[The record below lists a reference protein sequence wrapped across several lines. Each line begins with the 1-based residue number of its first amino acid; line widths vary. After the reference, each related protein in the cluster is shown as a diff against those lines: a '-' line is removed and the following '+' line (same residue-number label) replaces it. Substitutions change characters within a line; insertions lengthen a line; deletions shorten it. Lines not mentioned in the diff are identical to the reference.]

1 MLVPIVQVPQI
12 MSSATFFFCHQG
24 KFTRTVPRTT
34 EKMHDARIMRKIL
47 SFLLTKS
54 LWSESLA
61 KESLCSQLQEGGGVR
76 FSFKSPRNTK

>member
-1 MLVPIVQVPQI
+1 MG
-12 MSSATFFFCHQG
+12 SSHFVGNNSNTRTHSSGTTNNVICNIFFFCHQG

-34 EKMHDARIMRKIL
+34 KKMQDARIMRKIL

-61 KESLCSQLQEGGGVR
+61 KESLCSQLQEGVE
-76 FSFKSPRNTK
+76 